1 MSTASLAHVDVSLV
15 GYNNSPTIDQVDPP
29 LTSIAYPGTEVGQA
43 AGSLALQLIART
55 DRRIP
60 GAVFQPTIL
69 VRESTAPP
77 AASPSLRLSG
87 DTAAPSHLF
96 LIEVSDAG

>member
-1 MSTASLAHVDVSLV
+1 MSLPTAVFAHNDLMALGALGVFRAHGLVCPRDVSLV

-29 LTSIAYPGTEVGQA
+29 LTSVAYPGIEVGHA

-69 VRESTAPP
+69 ARDS
-77 AASPSLRLSG
+77 
-87 DTAAPSHLF
+87 TAAPRTR
-96 LIEVSDAG
+96 